1 MEKDVL
7 LLVDVFEKFTFPSLK
22 NYNLDLSHYFSAP
35 GLSWDAMFKMSK
47 VELENISDP
56 DIFLLKRKWEE
67 VLVMFQKDIVK
78 QITNIVLIM
87 MTKNLKNILLT
98 LIWIIYMDMQ
108 WVNIYRMEEL
118 NGLKVLMKQLIEY

>member
-56 DIFLLKRKWEE
+56 DIFLLKRK
-67 VLVMFQKDIVK
+67 
-78 QITNIVLIM
+78 
-87 MTKNLKNILLT
+87 
-98 LIWIIYMDMQ
+98 
-108 WVNIYRMEEL
+108 
-118 NGLKVLMKQLIEY
+118 